1 MTRSDWYLPLAS
13 LVVEIEC
20 TFEMGTGQNISLPDS
35 LISIS
40 ESSRQ
45 FNDVSCAILKFMP
58 CCLGNED
65 ALHTASIMWAVVFC
79 RVNVDFSK
87 YMVKRQAKATSIH
100 VFTLHLEAI
109 MKFCK
114 HFGNVYSLV
123 YLGTLV
129 SSSPG

>member
-1 MTRSDWYLPLAS
+1 M
-13 LVVEIEC
+13 VEIEC

-45 FNDVSCAILKFMP
+45 LNDVSCPILKFMP

-65 ALHTASIMWAVVFC
+65 ALHTAPIIHVGG
-79 RVNVDFSK
+79 DFLPG
-87 YMVKRQAKATSIH
+87 KRRFLQIYGEAKPTLIH